1 MASPSHFS
9 APTAD
14 AVADAAR
21 CATLTPM
28 PIPDRDPA
36 TARLKP
42 RPWLPIAGAVVGGL
56 AGFAFYYFYGCDSG

>member
-1 MASPSHFS
+1 
-9 APTAD
+9 
-14 AVADAAR
+14 
-21 CATLTPM
+21 M
-28 PIPDRDPA
+28 PISDRDPA

>member
-1 MASPSHFS
+1 VRG
-9 APTAD
+9 APGALRFP
-14 AVADAAR
+14 A
-21 CATLTPM
+21 M
-28 PIPDRDPA
+28 PISDRDPA